1 MSAPQFLQSPWLIWW
16 LNVSLL
22 SLSIRFWCK
31 LNSRTVWSRI
41 LAFGLKLWPRV
52 DGVSYSWVCKS
63 NTSSFQRALGTGIS
77 SVSATYSSWES
88 LFPVA
93 VENHWKLSWEI
104 VQNVMA
110 GIILTLA
117 TVLCEISS
125 HGQTLLGNDSKILEN
140 DTFATH
146 DFHNVGKENVKPVA

>member
-1 MSAPQFLQSPWLIWW
+1 
-16 LNVSLL
+16 
-22 SLSIRFWCK
+22 
-31 LNSRTVWSRI
+31 
-41 LAFGLKLWPRV
+41 
-52 DGVSYSWVCKS
+52 
-63 NTSSFQRALGTGIS
+63 
-77 SVSATYSSWES
+77 
-88 LFPVA
+88 
-93 VENHWKLSWEI
+93 
-104 VQNVMA
+104 MA